1 MSFRRRLIA
10 ATPLISLV
18 LFFTIGFVFEKFE
31 YAWLSFFLILLM
43 PVLVGY
49 KRIQLSFTL
58 IITVI
63 YIAIGFAFDAWH
75 PGWILFLLIPIFHIL
90 FPYNIKTKKKIIR
103 EKNFFSEDGF
113 INIDDDEDDE

>member
-1 MSFRRRLIA
+1 MSFRRRLIV

-18 LFFTIGFVFEKFE
+18 LFFTIGFMFEKFE
-31 YAWLSFFLILLM
+31 YAWLSFFLIPLM

-63 YIAIGFAFDAWH
+63 YFFYV
-75 PGWILFLLIPIFHIL
+75 FLNVI
-90 FPYNIKTKKKIIR
+90 NIKKI
-103 EKNFFSEDGF
+103 FAY
-113 INIDDDEDDE
+113 